1 MFGPRSLERRLFG
14 WLLAVALVPGLLVL
28 AAAVIVGGRTLS
40 SLGTLGPWE
49 EVATTGRAVFQAADS
64 VPAVDPALAEALGRH
79 REGLSASVVQ
89 ASRWQYLAERL
100 LELLPWIVAALAL
113 LLTLVSLVLSRRLAR
128 QLARPIGELVTWAD
142 LMARDEPLPGPGRRE
157 HREVREVAALRRA
170 LRGAA
175 QRIAEGRARA
185 LESERVRAWG
195 EMARRLAHEMKNPL
209 TPLRLAAHRVG
220 RAAAE
225 DPRLEEPATVIAEET
240 ARLQEMAAQFAALGR
255 PPSDVRSEVDLGE
268 LARGLLASDVPP
280 EVDTELVA
288 APGVPRV
295 AGDYEALMRAFRN
308 LLRNAVQ
315 AVTEPDGVRP
325 PRIRVRVE
333 AAAGG
338 AAAGGEV
345 IVTLEDSGPGVP
357 DTLAERIFEPDYT
370 LRAEGTGLGLAVVRQ
385 VVGGHGGSVEAAA
398 SELGGAAFIVRLP
411 VAPPAVPDHAHEETP

>member
-14 WLLAVALVPGLLVL
+14 WLLALALVPGLLVL

-40 SLGTLGPWE
+40 TLGTLGPWD

-64 VPAVDPALAEALGRH
+64 APAVDPALAEALGRH

-113 LLTLVSLVLSRRLAR
+113 LLTLAALVLSRRLAR

-157 HREVREVAALRRA
+157 RREVREVAALRGA

-255 PPSDVRSEVDLGE
+255 PPSEVRSEVDLGE

-280 EVDTELVA
+280 EVETELVA
-288 APGVPRV
+288 APGTPRV

-315 AVTEPDGVRP
+315 AVTEADRARP

-333 AAAGG
+333 AAG
-338 AAAGGEV
+338 ADV
-345 IVTLEDSGPGVP
+345 IVALEDSGPGVP

-385 VVGGHGGSVEAAA
+385 VVAGHGGSVEAAA

-411 VAPPAVPDHAHEETP
+411 VAPRPVPDPAHEETP